1 MSYKSDLYI
10 FLPATNKN
18 GHDIKSAACGVTG
31 NADYFLRE
39 LSQTAKYEFDDLLG
53 EKIKRHHITDVILI
67 CKSDDREC
75 PEVLGEEKAFVTL
88 SQCSATDF
96 SLLIITVPNV
106 SVSLTHL
113 LDQASRGELVVKDND
128 DEVLFSKWIKQYKI
142 EIIGKAF
149 FSACLSEFPENE
161 ANYII
166 SGEAYNATTDFR
178 INSKEITEH
187 LSINHAQYTHYDAY
201 MSDFG
206 IMYIVKN
213 FSEDYTARLNV
224 ECILIFIMELVIL
237 KITAINTVNN
247 DVTVAFSK
255 SEPAM
260 DEILKISEKFALSMP
275 LWDIDRFRY
284 LIAQKFANKVSDS
297 FKVSRYVEEYE
308 KNQRFL
314 EHIISIRN
322 LISSERETKIIGVV
336 ATMLAVFEILPTL
349 YTIALYIIEGNS
361 ISLSQILSASS
372 TSIFIVLIMYLVFG
386 KKKALQKRIKNSS
399 GERFPKSDF

>member
-18 GHDIKSAACGVTG
+18 GHDIKSTACDVTG
-31 NADYFLRE
+31 NADHFLRE

-53 EKIKRHHITDVILI
+53 EKIKRHHITDVVLI

-255 SEPAM
+255 SEPSM